1 MEILLLHDYSN
12 YNGVVDLKGD
22 SMKYNPLEII
32 KKYWLTIVLIVLE
45 LFLAGS
51 LWTFSATD
59 SSWFYHATQLEP
71 YKNIFGFFGS
81 NVAAWFIYLFGR
93 AAFLSVFV
101 GFYFTIFHL
110 FVFVMK
116 KIQISTE
123 WDRALGVIVGFLSAA
138 TFCQIYTI
146 SSYDFSYSGGVVG
159 NYLTNNL
166 LTSFDVLT
174 QKIIICMILLSSIIL
189 ITRCSYLPMFIYFG
203 NLLRYCCDPAKMPAR
218 MVFVLYSGLVVMV
231 RFIVFCGK
239 KVFDVFTGAT
249 LRKIDSS
256 IVEFEKE
263 KNVDQDIEQ
272 VVQDLF
278 WQDYIDVDE
287 SKKTFQASSYAKASS
302 DTTRFGSD
310 DFQDRDEYLED
321 SGAFDVEKQTSVF
334 HTMLDKQSK
343 KIMPNNPVVKT
354 KEEQAID
361 KFETP
366 IKKEYELPAIPA
378 KKVEQKVMQEK
389 QEILTMQARLL
400 EEKLDQF
407 DIKGVVVAMHAGPV
421 VTLFEYQPDI
431 KVKVSRILSLED
443 DLAMTLKALSI
454 RIIAPIPG
462 RSVVGFEI
470 ANVQR
475 QDVVM
480 ARILQS
486 QDFKKHPG
494 ALPMIFGQDTLG
506 NDVIADLAKMPHLLI
521 AGSTGS
527 GKSVALNAML
537 VSLLCSLKP
546 TELKL
551 IIIDPKRLEFAAYD
565 GIAHLLFPIVTETKK
580 AIPILKWVVK
590 TMEQRYEIMAKYGV
604 RNLADYQLVAQR
616 NKEMEPMPLIVV
628 IIDELADLMMTAG
641 KAVEDSIA
649 RIAQMARAA
658 GIHMI
663 IATQRP
669 SVDVITGMIKV
680 NFPNRVAFKVTSKI
694 DSRTILD
701 AGGAE
706 KLLGRGD
713 MLFLDASKSH
723 LVRVHGAYISD
734 QEIHDVV
741 SQIKRQS
748 KVQYLDILEQ
758 FGQYESDELLDG
770 DDELYQEIVEFVQE
784 LDEVSISMLQRR
796 FRIGYNRSARI
807 VSMLEAKGLI
817 MSVEGGKTKR
827 VIKG

>member
-1 MEILLLHDYSN
+1 MNFNVTEKLA
-12 YNGVVDLKGD
+12 
-22 SMKYNPLEII
+22 
-32 KKYWLTIVLIVLE
+32 KYWVTIALVGCE
-45 LFLAGS
+45 LFVAGA
-51 LWTFSATD
+51 LWSFSPTD
-59 SSWFYHATQLEP
+59 SSWFYHATHMQP
-71 YKNIFGFFGS
+71 YKNIFGFLGS
-81 NVAAWFIYLFGR
+81 NCASWFIYLFGK
-93 AAFLSVFV
+93 AAFLSLFV
-101 GFYFTIFHL
+101 AMYFTLFHF
-110 FVFVMK
+110 FVYVVK
-116 KIQISTE
+116 KIQVATE
-123 WDRALGVIVGFLSAA
+123 WDRALGVVIGFVSV
-138 TFCQIYTI
+138 TVFCQIYQLA
-146 SSYDFSYSGGVVG
+146 SYDFSYSGGIVG
-159 NYLTNNL
+159 NYITLHTL
-166 LTSFDVLT
+166 ASFDGVV
-174 QKIIICMILLSSIIL
+174 QKVIIWTLLLCSTIL
-189 ITRCSYLPMFIYFG
+189 ITRCSYLPILMHLGKFIF
-203 NLLRYCCDPAKMPAR
+203 YCCDSQKMPAR
-218 MVFVLYSGLVVMV
+218 VVIAIYSGVVMV
-231 RFIVFCGK
+231 VKTITFLGRK
-239 KVFDVFTGAT
+239 AFDVFTGAS
-249 LRKIDSS
+249 LRKINSS
-256 IVEFEKE
+256 IVEFEQE
-263 KNVDQDIEQ
+263 DNVDHDIEQ

-278 WQDYIDVDE
+278 WHDYID
-287 SKKTFQASSYAKASS
+287 KHTAQKTIPATS
-302 DTTRFGSD
+302 DFGKPTTDMTVFDDNFSEDHD
-310 DFQDRDEYLED
+310 DFHDTDQ
-321 SGAFDVEKQTSVF
+321 EKSVSVF
-334 HTMLDKQSK
+334 HAMAEKKSQHIIQNKQSDQ
-343 KIMPNNPVVKT
+343 NSLASA
-354 KEEQAID
+354 AIE
-361 KFETP
+361 KFEKPTQ
-366 IKKEYELPAIPA
+366 KEYQLPAIVA

-389 QEILTMQARLL
+389 QDILAMQAKLL
-400 EEKLDQF
+400 EEKLAQF

-443 DLAMTLKALSI
+443 DLAMALKALSI

-462 RSVVGFEI
+462 RSVVGFEV
-470 ANVQR
+470 ANQQR

-486 QDFKKHPG
+486 PDFKNHPG

-506 NDVIADLAKMPHLLI
+506 NDVIADLTKMPHLLI

-580 AIPILKWVVK
+580 AIPILKWVVQ
-590 TMEQRYEIMAKYGV
+590 TMEKRYEIMAKHGV
-604 RNLADYQLVAQR
+604 RNLGDYHAAAKS
-616 NKEMEPMPLIVV
+616 NKDMEPMPLMVV

-741 SQIKRQS
+741 AQIKRQC
-748 KVQYLDILEQ
+748 KVQYLDIFEQ
-758 FGQYESDELLDG
+758 FGSQESEDFLDG
-770 DDELYQEIVEFVQE
+770 DDELYQEIVEFVQD

-796 FRIGYNRSARI
+796 FRIGYNRSARMI
-807 VSMLEAKGLI
+807 SILESKGLI
-817 MSVEGGKTKR
+817 MTVDGGKTRR
-827 VIKG
+827 VVK

>member
-1 MEILLLHDYSN
+1 VKYKIFENIAIYWIGIALLGLQ
-12 YNGVVDLKGD
+12 
-22 SMKYNPLEII
+22 IF
-32 KKYWLTIVLIVLE
+32 LT
-45 LFLAGS
+45 GS
-51 LWTFSATD
+51 LWTFSLTD
-59 SSWFYHATQLEP
+59 SSWFYHATQVQA
-71 YKNIFGFFGS
+71 YKNLFGFFGS
-81 NVAAWFIYLFGR
+81 YAASWMIYVFGR
-93 AAFLSVFV
+93 GAFFAPFV
-101 GFYFTIFHL
+101 TLYAIVTYYFVCI
-110 FVFVMK
+110 VK
-116 KIQISTE
+116 KINMATE
-123 WDRALGVIVGFLSAA
+123 WDRACSVGVGFFSLAA
-138 TFCQIYTI
+138 LYEVFGVT
-146 SSYDFSYSGGVVG
+146 SYDFSYPGGLVG
-159 NYLTNNL
+159 RYIVTHL
-166 LTSFDVLT
+166 LVSFDVLV
-174 QKIIICMILLSSIIL
+174 QKIILMSILFICFVL
-189 ITRCSYLPMFIYFG
+189 ITRCSYLPLFLYAIS
-203 NLLRYCCDPAKMPAR
+203 LVEYCCDRQRIPAR
-218 MVFVLYSGLVVMV
+218 IVLAVYACCIWLVQ
-231 RFIVFCGK
+231 RFCFGFK
-239 KVFDVFTGAT
+239 KAFDILTGHT
-249 LRKIDSS
+249 LQKITTS
-256 IVEFEKE
+256 IVEFEQE
-263 KNVDQDIEQ
+263 NNVDDDIEA

-278 WQDYIDVDE
+278 WDEYID
-287 SKKTFQASSYAKASS
+287 
-302 DTTRFGSD
+302 
-310 DFQDRDEYLED
+310 QDRKQQEYEQALSLDAIDQEHQEQHLED
-321 SGAFDVEKQTSVF
+321 QENLLQLDLAKVMPSHQTKVFEIVEPHDSFSEKNVQ
-334 HTMLDKQSK
+334 Q
-343 KIMPNNPVVKT
+343 
-354 KEEQAID
+354 QAIQ
-361 KFETP
+361 KFE
-366 IKKEYELPAIPA
+366 KLEKAYELPALPV
-378 KKVEQKVMQEK
+378 KKVEQKVLQEK
-389 QEILTMQARLL
+389 QDVLAQQAKVL
-400 EEKLDQF
+400 EEKLAQF
-407 DIKGVVVAMHAGPV
+407 DIQGSVVAMHAGPV

-443 DLAMTLKALSI
+443 DLAMALKALSI

-462 RSVVGFEI
+462 RSVVGFEV
-470 ANVQR
+470 ANQHR

-486 QDFKKHPG
+486 QDFKKYTG

-580 AIPILKWVVK
+580 AIPILKWVVQ
-590 TMEQRYEIMAKYGV
+590 TMEKRYEIMAKFGV
-604 RNLADYQLVAQR
+604 RNLGDYKIAAQK
-616 NKEMEPMPLIVV
+616 NKEMEEMPFMVV

-734 QEIHDVV
+734 QEIHEVV
-741 SQIKRQS
+741 AQIKKQC
-748 KVQYLDILEQ
+748 KVQYLDIFDQ
-758 FGQYESDELLDG
+758 FNQQESNDFFDG
-770 DDELYQEIVEFVQE
+770 DDELYQEIVQFIQE

-796 FRIGYNRSARI
+796 FRIGYNRSARFI
-807 VSMLEAKGLI
+807 SILESKGLI
-817 MSVEGGKTKR
+817 MTVDGGKTRR
-827 VIKG
+827 VVK

>member
-1 MEILLLHDYSN
+1 
-12 YNGVVDLKGD
+12 
-22 SMKYNPLEII
+22 MKYNVVE
-32 KKYWLTIVLIVLE
+32 KLTKFWPTILLVGFE
-45 LFLAGS
+45 LFVAGA

-59 SSWFYHATQLEP
+59 SSWFYHATELQS
-71 YKNIFGFFGS
+71 YKNMFGFFGS
-81 NVAAWFIYLFGR
+81 NCASWFIYLFGR

-101 GFYFTIFHL
+101 GLYFTFFHC
-110 FVFVMK
+110 FVHVVK
-116 KIQISTE
+116 RIQFSTE
-123 WDRALGVIVGFLSAA
+123 WDRALGVIVGFLSA
-138 TFCQIYTI
+138 TVFCQIYRVT
-146 SSYDFSYSGGVVG
+146 SYDFSYPGGIVG
-159 NYLTNNL
+159 NYIATHTLAT
-166 LTSFDVLT
+166 FDGT
-174 QKIIICMILLSSIIL
+174 MQKIIVLTVLLCSTIL
-189 ITRCSYLPMFIYFG
+189 ITRCSYLPILLYVVS
-203 NLLRYCCDPAKMPAR
+203 LLRYCCDSQKMPAR
-218 MVFVLYSGLVVMV
+218 IVIAAYSCLVVV
-231 RFIVFCGK
+231 AKFLFVVGK
-239 KVFDVFTGAT
+239 KAFDLCTGAA
-249 LRKIDSS
+249 LRKINSS
-256 IVEFEKE
+256 IVEFEQE
-263 KNVDQDIEQ
+263 ENIDTDIEK

-278 WQDYIDVDE
+278 WEDYIDGQNSHKAVP
-287 SKKTFQASSYAKASS
+287 ASSYAKASADRS
-302 DTTRFGSD
+302 SFDD
-310 DFQDRDEYLED
+310 DFSQKDELEYLED
-321 SGAFDVEKQTSVF
+321 QNHQQGDLATSVF
-334 HTMLDKQSK
+334 QAMLDKKSHDKKLTVDAESTQSF
-343 KIMPNNPVVKT
+343 I
-354 KEEQAID
+354 EHAAIE
-361 KFETP
+361 KFEKP
-366 IKKEYELPAIPA
+366 VKKEYQLPAVPV
-378 KKVEQKVMQEK
+378 KKIEQKVMQEK
-389 QEILTMQARLL
+389 QDILAAQARLL
-400 EEKLDQF
+400 EDKLLQF
-407 DIKGVVVAMHAGPV
+407 DIKGTVVAMHAGPV

-443 DLAMTLKALSI
+443 DLAMALKALSI

-462 RSVVGFEI
+462 RSVVGFEV
-470 ANVQR
+470 ANQQR

-480 ARILQS
+480 ARILHS
-486 QDFKKHPG
+486 EDFKKHPA

-580 AIPILKWVVK
+580 AIPILKWVVQ
-590 TMEQRYEIMAKYGV
+590 TMEKRYEIMAKHGV
-604 RNLADYQLVAQR
+604 RNLGDYQLAALK
-616 NKEMEPMPLIVV
+616 NTEMEAMPLMVV

-741 SQIKRQS
+741 AQIKRQC
-748 KVQYLDILEQ
+748 KAQYLDIFEQ
-758 FGQYESDELLDG
+758 FGQHDNEELFDG

-796 FRIGYNRSARI
+796 FRIGYNRSARMI
-807 VSMLEAKGLI
+807 SILESKGLI
-817 MSVEGGKTKR
+817 MTVDGGKTRR
-827 VIKG
+827 VVK

>member
-1 MEILLLHDYSN
+1 
-12 YNGVVDLKGD
+12 
-22 SMKYNPLEII
+22 MKY
-32 KKYWLTIVLIVLE
+32 KVLE
-45 LFLAGS
+45 LVRKYWVSVALISLEIFVAGS

-59 SSWFYHATQLEP
+59 SSWFYHTTQLQS
-71 YKNIFGFFGS
+71 YKNVFGFFGS
-81 NVAAWFIYLFGR
+81 HTAAWFIYLFGR

-101 GFYFTIFHL
+101 GLYFTIFHF
-110 FVFVMK
+110 FVNVVK
-116 KIQISTE
+116 KMQVATE
-123 WDRALGVIVGFLSAA
+123 WDRALGIVLGFLSA
-138 TFCQIYTI
+138 TVFCQIYKI
-146 SSYDFSYSGGVVG
+146 SSYDFSYCGGVVG
-159 NYLTNNL
+159 NYLTNHL
-166 LTSFDVLT
+166 LTSFDGTT
-174 QKIIICMILLSSIIL
+174 QKIIINVLLLCSMIL
-189 ITRCSYLPMFIYFG
+189 ITRCSYLPMLFYVAK
-203 NLLRYCCDPAKMPAR
+203 LVRYCCDSQKMPAR
-218 MVFVLYSGLVVMV
+218 VVFALYSFLLIVGKFILHCAKKGFDLV
-231 RFIVFCGK
+231 
-239 KVFDVFTGAT
+239 TGAR

-256 IVEFEKE
+256 IVEFEQE
-263 KNVDQDIEQ
+263 ENVDQDIER

-278 WQDYIDVDE
+278 WHDYIDAQDTKKRFQVSKSSFESQDFIEDE
-287 SKKTFQASSYAKASS
+287 FSEHHVQGQ
-302 DTTRFGSD
+302 DGSNN
-310 DFQDRDEYLED
+310 
-321 SGAFDVEKQTSVF
+321 KSVF
-334 HTMLDKQSK
+334 HAMLEKQSK
-343 KIMPNNPVVKT
+343 KIVTDIKLDESDVDLSQAKKMKNK
-354 KEEQAID
+354 AID
-361 KFETP
+361 KFE
-366 IKKEYELPAIPA
+366 KLEKEYELPSIVA
-378 KKVEQKVMQEK
+378 KKIEQKVMQEK
-389 QEILTMQARLL
+389 QDVLAMQARLL
-400 EEKLDQF
+400 EEKLEQF
-407 DIKGVVVAMHAGPV
+407 DIKGAVVAMHSGPV

-462 RSVVGFEI
+462 RSVVGFEV
-470 ANVQR
+470 ANAQR

-486 QDFKKHPG
+486 QEFKKHPG

-580 AIPILKWVVK
+580 AIPILKWVVQ
-590 TMEQRYEIMAKYGV
+590 TMEKRYEIMAKYGV
-604 RNLADYQLVAQR
+604 RNLGDYQLVAQR
-616 NKEMEPMPLIVV
+616 NKEMEAMPLIVV

-713 MLFLDASKSH
+713 MLFLDATKSH

-741 SQIKRQS
+741 AQIKRQS
-748 KVQYLDILEQ
+748 KAQYLDIFDQ
-758 FGQYESDELLDG
+758 FGNHESDELLDG

-784 LDEVSISMLQRR
+784 LDEISISMLQRR

-807 VSMLEAKGLI
+807 VSMLESKGLI

-827 VIKG
+827 VVK

>member
-1 MEILLLHDYSN
+1 MKHKLFENIAVYWIAVGLLALQ
-12 YNGVVDLKGD
+12 
-22 SMKYNPLEII
+22 I
-32 KKYWLTIVLIVLE
+32 
-45 LFLAGS
+45 FLSGS
-51 LWTFSATD
+51 LWTFHATD
-59 SSWFYHATQLEP
+59 SSWFYHATQVQA
-71 YKNIFGFFGS
+71 YKNLFGFFGS
-81 NVAAWFIYLFGR
+81 HAASWMIYVFGR
-93 AAFLSVFV
+93 AAFLAPLVTLYAIV
-101 GFYFTIFHL
+101 AYYFICIA
-110 FVFVMK
+110 K
-116 KIQISTE
+116 KISLMTE
-123 WDRALGVIVGFLSAA
+123 WDRASSVVVGFFSTAGLYEVYGV
-138 TFCQIYTI
+138 TP
-146 SSYDFSYSGGVVG
+146 YDFSYPGGLVG
-159 NYLTNNL
+159 KYIVTHL
-166 LTSFDVLT
+166 LISFDSLV
-174 QKIIICMILLSSIIL
+174 QKIILFSLLTVATVL
-189 ITRCSYLPMFIYFG
+189 ITRCSYLPLFFYGIK
-203 NLLRYCCDPAKMPAR
+203 LLRYCCDRQKIPAR
-218 MVFVLYSGLVVMV
+218 IVLGLYACCLSIMNLLFFVAQKA
-231 RFIVFCGK
+231 FDIVTGK
-239 KVFDVFTGAT
+239 T
-249 LRKIDSS
+249 LGKINSS
-256 IVEFEKE
+256 IVEFEQE
-263 KNVDQDIEQ
+263 NNVDDDIEK

-278 WQDYIDVDE
+278 WDEYID
-287 SKKTFQASSYAKASS
+287 
-302 DTTRFGSD
+302 
-310 DFQDRDEYLED
+310 QDRKQQAYEQALSLDAVDQKNQEQHLED
-321 SGAFDVEKQTSVF
+321 QENILQFDLGKVMPSHQTKVF
-334 HTMLDKQSK
+334 ETFNQPDILSDEMVK
-343 KIMPNNPVVKT
+343 K
-354 KEEQAID
+354 EAIQ
-361 KFETP
+361 KFETVE
-366 IKKEYELPAIPA
+366 KKEKQYELPALA
-378 KKVEQKVMQEK
+378 VKKIEQKVLQEK
-389 QEILTMQARLL
+389 QDVLAQQAKVL
-400 EEKLDQF
+400 EEKLAQF
-407 DIKGVVVAMHAGPV
+407 DIQGSVVAMHAGPV

-443 DLAMTLKALSI
+443 DLAMALKALSI

-462 RSVVGFEI
+462 RSVVGFEV
-470 ANVQR
+470 ANQHR

-486 QDFKKHPG
+486 QDFKKHTG

-527 GKSVALNAML
+527 GKSVALNALL

-580 AIPILKWVVK
+580 AIPILKWVVQ
-590 TMEQRYEIMAKYGV
+590 TMEKRYEIMAKFGV
-604 RNLADYQLVAQR
+604 RNLGDYKIAAQK
-616 NKEMEPMPLIVV
+616 NKEMEEMPFMVV

-701 AGGAE
+701 AAGAE

-741 SQIKRQS
+741 AQIKKQC
-748 KVQYLDILEQ
+748 KAQYLDIFEQ
-758 FGQYESDELLDG
+758 FNQQDSNDFFDG
-770 DDELYQEIVEFVQE
+770 DDELYQEIVQFIQE

-796 FRIGYNRSARI
+796 FRIGYNRSARFI
-807 VSMLEAKGLI
+807 SILESKGLI
-817 MSVEGGKTKR
+817 MTVDGGKTRR
-827 VIKG
+827 VVK

>member
-1 MEILLLHDYSN
+1 
-12 YNGVVDLKGD
+12 
-22 SMKYNPLEII
+22 MKYNLLEII
-32 KKYWLTIVLIVLE
+32 TKYWLTFFLVVLE
-45 LFLAGS
+45 LFLAGA
-51 LWTFSATD
+51 LWTFSSTD
-59 SSWFYHATQLEP
+59 SSWFYHATQLQL
-71 YKNIFGFFGS
+71 YKNMFGFFGS
-81 NVAAWFIYLFGR
+81 HVAAGLIYLFGR
-93 AAFLSVFV
+93 AAFLAVFV
-101 GFYFTIFHL
+101 LFYFTIFHF
-110 FVFVMK
+110 FVYIAK
-116 KIQISTE
+116 KIQVATE
-123 WDRALGVIVGFLSAA
+123 WDRAIGVVVGFLSA
-138 TFCQIYTI
+138 TMFCQIYAI
-146 SSYDFSYSGGVVG
+146 SSYDFSYSGGFVG
-159 NYLTNNL
+159 NYLTSNL
-166 LTSFDVLT
+166 LMSFDLLT
-174 QKIIICMILLSSIIL
+174 QKIIINSLLLCSTIL
-189 ITRCSYLPMFIYFG
+189 ITRCSYFPLFWYFG
-203 NLLRYCCDPAKMPAR
+203 KFFRYCFDPAKIPAR
-218 MVFVLYSGLVVMV
+218 IVFALYSCLLAMWQL
-231 RFIVFCGK
+231 IIFCGK
-239 KVFDVFTGAT
+239 KAFDIFTGSA
-249 LRKIDSS
+249 LKKINSS
-256 IVEFEKE
+256 IVEFEQE
-263 KNVDQDIEQ
+263 ENVDQDIEH

-278 WQDYIDVDE
+278 WHDYIDVEE
-287 SKKTFQASSYAKASS
+287 SQKTFQASKS
-302 DTTRFGSD
+302 FGAQD
-310 DFQDRDEYLED
+310 YVDNNNFNTQYFEDQDR
-321 SGAFDVEKQTSVF
+321 SSAQQKSVF
-334 HTMLDKQSK
+334 HAMLDKQSK
-343 KIMPNNPVVKT
+343 KITVDELDVDFSKNKT
-354 KEEQAID
+354 EEDKAID
-361 KFETP
+361 TFEKNGSEAVKASADKLKKTE
-366 IKKEYELPAIPA
+366 KEYELPALPV
-378 KKVEQKVMQEK
+378 KKIEQKIMQEK
-389 QEILTMQARLL
+389 QEILAMQARLL
-400 EEKLDQF
+400 EEKLEQF
-407 DIKGVVVAMHAGPV
+407 DIKGAVVAMHAGPV

-470 ANVQR
+470 ANQQR

-480 ARILQS
+480 ARILHS
-486 QDFKKHPG
+486 QEFKKHPG

-565 GIAHLLFPIVTETKK
+565 GIAHLIFPIVTETKK
-580 AIPILKWVVK
+580 AIPILKWVVQ
-590 TMEQRYEIMAKYGV
+590 TMEKRYEIMAKYGV

-616 NKEMEPMPLIVV
+616 NKEMEAMPLIVV

-748 KVQYLDILEQ
+748 KAQYLDIFEQ
-758 FGQYESDELLDG
+758 FGQRESDEFLDG
-770 DDELYQEIVEFVQE
+770 DDELYQEIVDFVQE

-796 FRIGYNRSARI
+796 FRIGYNRSARM
-807 VSMLEAKGLI
+807 VSILESKGLI

-827 VIKG
+827 VVK